1 MKPSELKSFIK
12 DAVREA
18 IQEELKDILLEAV
31 RAPKLPI
38 QETYQ
43 MNNLLSPVS
52 TGTSTQ
58 VTNSL
63 PQKSPTEKRAMMES
77 IMGDMRR
84 GQDTLSFNS
93 ADARGAGINQTTL
106 QVAPGMN
113 TSGEGSALPSGN
125 VGLDMI
131 MGLMKKGK

>member
-1 MKPSELKSFIK
+1 MKTAELKNIIK
-12 DAVREA
+12 EAVREA

-43 MNNLLSPVS
+43 MNNLLQPMTVD
-52 TGTSTQ
+52 TTTQ
-58 VTNSL
+58 VTNST
-63 PQKSPTEKRAMMES
+63 PQKSATEKRAMMES

-84 GQDTLSFNS
+84 GQDTLNFTTQNI
-93 ADARGAGINQTTL
+93 AANTL
-106 QVAPGMN
+106 QITPGMN
-113 TSGEGSALPSGN
+113 TSGDGSKLPEGN

-131 MGLMKKGK
+131 MGLMGKK